1 MNTELKILYIEDDE
15 ENLNGLVNI
24 LNDEKIENKFTIHIN
39 GCRSFEEALSKIQQ
53 NSYHIVILDIY
64 EGNPRDEGETKGLK
78 VLKQIQDYCFLP
90 IIFYSGNTRYVKD
103 YRSQIVGVAS
113 KGDGGIEELKKEIH
127 RLVKY
132 NIPFIKENIHNYIEK
147 ELKTF
152 FWNIIHNQ
160 RDKFS
165 PEKNDFSLGYLMLRN
180 FGKSLSQ
187 EKISEILGDNS
198 LTKDKV
204 NPMSF
209 YLYPIDKKLEYE
221 NGEILEKGNDV
232 YVILTPSC
240 DFVDR
245 GDNKR
250 RVEKVLLAKTELLK
264 KYTEF
269 INFISPY
276 KEDGTLKKAGEK
288 HGEEEKLRRLIESR
302 KGDRYF
308 FLPQTPFIENRVID
322 FQNKEM
328 TGYECLKDFTRLAK
342 LDSPF
347 AESMT
352 ASFIRYYNRI
362 GAPDIDSDYII
373 NNCIP
378 KTLEED
384 TK

>member
-1 MNTELKILYIEDDE
+1 
-15 ENLNGLVNI
+15 
-24 LNDEKIENKFTIHIN
+24 
-39 GCRSFEEALSKIQQ
+39 
-53 NSYHIVILDIY
+53 
-64 EGNPRDEGETKGLK
+64 
-78 VLKQIQDYCFLP
+78 
-90 IIFYSGNTRYVKD
+90 
-103 YRSQIVGVAS
+103 
-113 KGDGGIEELKKEIH
+113 
-127 RLVKY
+127 
-132 NIPFIKENIHNYIEK
+132 
-147 ELKTF
+147 
-152 FWNIIHNQ
+152 
-160 RDKFS
+160 
-165 PEKNDFSLGYLMLRN
+165 
-180 FGKSLSQ
+180 
-187 EKISEILGDNS
+187 
-198 LTKDKV
+198 
-204 NPMSF
+204 MSF